1 VIRFLHAYFPART
14 VFLGL
19 SEACLVALAFIA
31 ATIARFGAFDGSI
44 ILNYQ
49 QGFIKIIIVAAI
61 FIVCM
66 YYFDLYDSMVLS
78 NRREVLTRLVQVVG
92 TSCVILAGL
101 YYVYPPLELG
111 RGILAVGIVLVAFLL
126 VGWRRLFLLLN
137 SLPRFAE
144 RTLLLGD
151 GPLAENLVSEFERRS
166 ELGVRLIGRLDT
178 NGAGGTS
185 PASPDPAWLEE
196 LSRVVESRQPSRIIV
211 TMRDCRG
218 KLPVEPLL
226 RFKSQGVRIQDGAE
240 VYETVTGKV
249 PIESLRLSWL
259 LFSPGFHI
267 SRWLLLYK
275 RVFALAVSAFG
286 LLLCAPL
293 MALIALAIRLDS
305 PGPIIFRQKRVG
317 KDGKTFTLYKF
328 RSMYDGADPEGNH
341 APAQE
346 GDGRFTRVGRWLRRA
361 RVDELPQLYN
371 VLCGDMYFVGPRPFV
386 PNQEDE
392 CAEKIP
398 FYRQRWAV
406 KPGVTGWAQVNRD
419 YCATLADN
427 TEKLAYDLF
436 YIKNMSIGLDVLILL
451 KTAKI
456 LLLGRGSR

>member
-19 SEACLVALAFIA
+19 SEACLVTLAFIA
-31 ATIARFGAFDGSI
+31 ATIARLGAFDGTI
-44 ILNYQ
+44 VLNYQ
-49 QGFIKIIIVAAI
+49 QGFIKIVVVAAI

-111 RGILAVGIVLVAFLL
+111 RGILAVGILLVALL
-126 VGWRRLFLLLN
+126 LAGWRRLFLLVN

-144 RTLLLGD
+144 RALLVGD
-151 GPLAENLVSEFERRS
+151 GPLAENLALEFERRS
-166 ELGVRLIGRLDT
+166 ELGVRVIERLDT
-178 NGAGGTS
+178 NGTGGTAVS
-185 PASPDPAWLEE
+185 PEPVWLEE
-196 LSRVVESRQPSRIIV
+196 LSRIVESRHPSRIIV

-218 KLPVEPLL
+218 KLPVEALL

-275 RVFALAVSAFG
+275 RVFALAVSACG
-286 LLLCAPL
+286 LLLSAPL
-293 MALIALAIRLDS
+293 MALIALAIRIDS
-305 PGPIIFRQKRVG
+305 PGPAIFRQKRVG

-328 RSMYDGADPEGNH
+328 RSMYDGADLEGNH

-346 GDGRFTRVGRWLRRA
+346 ADGRFTRVGRWLRRA

-371 VLCGDMYFVGPRPFV
+371 VLRGDMYFVGPRPFV
-386 PNQEDE
+386 PNQEEE

>member
-19 SEACLVALAFIA
+19 SEACLVTLAFIA
-31 ATIARFGAFDGSI
+31 ATIARFGTFDGTI

-49 QGFIKIIIVAAI
+49 QGFIKIVVVAAI

-111 RGILAVGIVLVAFLL
+111 RGVLVVGIVLVALL
-126 VGWRRLFLLLN
+126 LAGWRRLFLLLN

-151 GPLAENLVSEFERRS
+151 GPLAENLASEFERRS

-218 KLPVEPLL
+218 RLPVEPLL

-293 MALIALAIRLDS
+293 MVLIALAIRLDS
-305 PGPIIFRQKRVG
+305 PGPIVFRQKRVG

-346 GDGRFTRVGRWLRRA
+346 GDGRFTRVGRRLRRA
-361 RVDELPQLYN
+361 RVDELPQIYN
-371 VLCGDMYFVGPRPFV
+371 VLRGDMYFVGPRPFV

>member
-19 SEACLVALAFIA
+19 SEACLVTLAFIA
-31 ATIARFGAFDGSI
+31 ATIARFGTFDGTI

-49 QGFIKIIIVAAI
+49 QGFIKIVVVAAI

-111 RGILAVGIVLVAFLL
+111 RGVLVVGIVLVALL
-126 VGWRRLFLLLN
+126 LAGWRRLFLLLN

-151 GPLAENLVSEFERRS
+151 GPLAENLASEFERRS

-218 KLPVEPLL
+218 RLPVEPLL

-293 MALIALAIRLDS
+293 MALIAIAIRLDS
-305 PGPIIFRQKRVG
+305 AGPIIFRQKRVG

-346 GDGRFTRVGRWLRRA
+346 GDGRFTRVGRRLRRA
-361 RVDELPQLYN
+361 RVDELPQIYN
-371 VLCGDMYFVGPRPFV
+371 VLRGDMYFVGPRPFV

>member
-1 VIRFLHAYFPART
+1 MIRFLHAYFPART

-19 SEACLVALAFIA
+19 SEACLVTLAFIA
-31 ATIARFGAFDGSI
+31 ATIARLGTFDGTI
-44 ILNYQ
+44 VLNYQ
-49 QGFIKIIIVAAI
+49 QGFIKIIVVAAI

-101 YYVYPPLELG
+101 YYIYPPLELG
-111 RGILAVGIVLVAFLL
+111 RGILAVGILLVAFLL
-126 VGWRRLFLLLN
+126 AGWRRLFLLLN

-144 RTLLLGD
+144 RALLVGD
-151 GPLAENLVSEFERRS
+151 GPLAENLASEFERRS

-178 NGAGGTS
+178 NGTGGTA
-185 PASPDPAWLEE
+185 ASSEPVWLEE
-196 LSRVVESRQPSRIIV
+196 LSRIVESRHPSRIIV
-211 TMRDCRG
+211 TMQDCRG

-240 VYETVTGKV
+240 VYEAVTGKV

-275 RVFALAVSAFG
+275 RVFAFAVSAFG

-305 PGPIIFRQKRVG
+305 PGPIVFRQKRVG

-328 RSMYDGADPEGNH
+328 RSMYDGVDPEGNH

-371 VLCGDMYFVGPRPFV
+371 VLRGDMYFVGPRPFV

>member
-19 SEACLVALAFIA
+19 SEACLVTLAFIA
-31 ATIARFGAFDGSI
+31 ATIARLGTFDGTI
-44 ILNYQ
+44 VLNYQ
-49 QGFIKIIIVAAI
+49 QGFIKIIVVAAI
-61 FIVCM
+61 FIICM

-101 YYVYPPLELG
+101 YYVYPPLQLG
-111 RGILAVGIVLVAFLL
+111 RGILIVGIVLVALL
-126 VGWRRLFLLLN
+126 LAGWRRLFLLLN

-144 RTLLLGD
+144 RALLVGD

-178 NGAGGTS
+178 NGTGGTA
-185 PASPDPAWLEE
+185 ASPEPAWLEE
-196 LSRVVESRQPSRIIV
+196 LSRIVESRHPSRIIV

-218 KLPVEPLL
+218 KLPVGPLL

-293 MALIALAIRLDS
+293 MGLIAIAIRLDS
-305 PGPIIFRQKRVG
+305 PGPIIFRQKRIG
-317 KDGKTFTLYKF
+317 KDGKAFTLYKF

-341 APAQE
+341 SPAQE

-371 VLCGDMYFVGPRPFV
+371 VLSGDMYFVGPRPFV

-406 KPGVTGWAQVNRD
+406 KPGMTGWAQVNRD